1 MSMRFTEIGQQ
12 LRAYRLESG
21 LRAEEIAAR
30 LGVSRAALYRYE
42 KGEVIKLDT
51 IKRLAELLKISPLSL
66 LGIGVEYYNRPIGY
80 FERIRQI
87 EETADQ
93 ILQLFGPICYLTT
106 SDSYDSA
113 LGEAFAEAA
122 DQAGAERIAMRN
134 LAEQVLGILA
144 ARKRMYA
151 MRRPGII
158 AMVSLVAIQRLVET
172 GVAAGIAVSDRVR
185 RICRDVAISEVEN
198 MAVLMEAEPMGLQFG
213 LLVGSE
219 PSSCFKILR
228 ARDRVSLA
236 INPFRP
242 DTHPSSHTGVAMIT
256 GADEAISAHQRVA
269 EASWRDSLK
278 GPAGASR
285 LRQLINASGSGQS
298 LEVEGYRPR
307 RLLPVVG
314 EVAGKTS
321 TIGTV

>member
-1 MSMRFTEIGQQ
+1 MLFTEIGQQ

-80 FERIRQI
+80 FERVRQV

-93 ILQLFGPICYLTT
+93 ILQLFGPVCYLTT
-106 SDSYDSA
+106 SDAYDSA
-113 LGEAFAEAA
+113 LGEAFEETAE
-122 DQAGAERIAMRN
+122 QAGNERIQQRSV
-134 LAEQVLGILA
+134 AEQVLGILV

-151 MRRPGII
+151 QRRPGII
-158 AMVSLVAIQRLVET
+158 AMVSATAVQHLLEV
-172 GVAAGIAVSDRVR
+172 GVAGSIPLSERAR
-185 RICRDVAISEVEN
+185 RICRQVAVAEVEN
-198 MAVLMEAEPMGLQFG
+198 MAVLMETEPMGLQFG
-213 LLVGSE
+213 LLAGAE
-219 PSSCFKILR
+219 PSSAFKIMR

-242 DTHPSSHTGVAMIT
+242 DTHPGAHTGVAMIT
-256 GADEAISAHQRVA
+256 GADEAVAAHQRVA
-269 EASWRDSLK
+269 EASWREAIK
-278 GPAGASR
+278 GPAGAAR
-285 LRQLINASGSGQS
+285 LRQLIAAA
-298 LEVEGYRPR
+298 P
-307 RLLPVVG
+307 
-314 EVAGKTS
+314 A
-321 TIGTV
+321 I

>member
-1 MSMRFTEIGQQ
+1 MMRFTEIGQQ

-80 FERIRQI
+80 FERVRQM

-106 SDSYDSA
+106 SDAYDNA
-113 LGEAFAEAA
+113 LAEAFDEAA
-122 DQAGAERIAMRN
+122 DAATAERTAMRSM
-134 LAEQVLGILA
+134 AEQVLGILA

-151 MRRPGII
+151 MRRPSII
-158 AMVSLVAIQRLVET
+158 AMVPIAAVQRLLAV
-172 GVAAGIAVSDRVR
+172 GVAGSIEVSERVR
-185 RICRDVAISEVEN
+185 RICRDVAVTEVEN
-198 MAVLMEAEPMGLQFG
+198 MAALMEAEPMGLQFG
-213 LLVGSE
+213 LLTSAE
-219 PSSCFKILR
+219 PTSAFKIFR

-236 INPFRP
+236 INSFRP
-242 DTHPSSHTGVAMIT
+242 DTHPSAHTGVAMIT
-256 GADEAISAHQRVA
+256 GADEAIAAHQ
-269 EASWRDSLK
+269 
-278 GPAGASR
+278 
-285 LRQLINASGSGQS
+285 
-298 LEVEGYRPR
+298 
-307 RLLPVVG
+307 
-314 EVAGKTS
+314 
-321 TIGTV
+321 

>member
-80 FERIRQI
+80 FERVRQI

-93 ILQLFGPICYLTT
+93 ILQLFGPVCYLTT
-106 SDSYDSA
+106 SDAYDAA
-113 LGEAFAEAA
+113 LAEAFEETA
-122 DQAGAERIAMRN
+122 DQAGAERAAMRSM
-134 LAEQVLGILA
+134 AEQVLGILA

-158 AMVSLVAIQRLVET
+158 AMVSLASVQRLLET
-172 GVAAGIAVSDRVR
+172 GIAGSLTVSDRIR
-185 RICRDVAISEVEN
+185 RICRDVAVTEVEN
-198 MAVLMEAEPMGLQFG
+198 MAALMETEPMGLQFG
-213 LLVGSE
+213 LLAGAE
-219 PSSCFKILR
+219 PSSSFKILR

-236 INPFRP
+236 INPFFP
-242 DTHPSSHTGVAMIT
+242 DTHPSAHTGVAMIT
-256 GADEAISAHQRVA
+256 GADEAVAAHQRVA
-269 EASWRDSLK
+269 EASWREAVK
-278 GPAGASR
+278 GPTGASR
-285 LRQLINASGSGQS
+285 LRHLIS
-298 LEVEGYRPR
+298 
-307 RLLPVVG
+307 
-314 EVAGKTS
+314 AG
-321 TIGTV
+321 VHA

>member
-93 ILQLFGPICYLTT
+93 ILQLAGPLCYLTT
-106 SDSYDSA
+106 SDAYDSA
-113 LGEAFAEAA
+113 LAEAFDETA
-122 DQAGAERIAMRN
+122 DQSGSERMAMRSM
-134 LAEQVLGILA
+134 AEQVMGILA

-151 MRRPGII
+151 MRRPTII
-158 AMVSLVAIQRLVET
+158 AMISLPAVQRLIDVGIVT
-172 GVAAGIAVSDRVR
+172 GMHVSERVR
-185 RICRDVAISEVEN
+185 RICHDVALAEVEN
-198 MAVLMEAEPMGLQFG
+198 IATLMEAEPMGLQFG
-213 LLVGSE
+213 LMAGSP
-219 PSSCFKILR
+219 PSSFFKILR

-236 INPFRP
+236 INPFRT
-242 DTHPSSHTGVAMIT
+242 DTHPGGQTGVAMIT
-256 GADEAISAHQRVA
+256 GADEAIAAHQRVA
-269 EASWRDSLK
+269 ESSWREAIK
-278 GPAGASR
+278 GPAGAAR
-285 LRQLINASGSGQS
+285 LRQMMNMATA
-298 LEVEGYRPR
+298 
-307 RLLPVVG
+307 
-314 EVAGKTS
+314 VA
-321 TIGTV
+321 

>member
-1 MSMRFTEIGQQ
+1 MRFTEIGQQ

-80 FERIRQI
+80 FERVRQI

-93 ILQLFGPICYLTT
+93 ILQLFGPVCYLTT
-106 SDSYDSA
+106 SDAYDAA
-113 LGEAFAEAA
+113 LAESFEEAA
-122 DQAGAERIAMRN
+122 DQAGTERAAMRSM
-134 LAEQVLGILA
+134 AEQVLGILA
-144 ARKRMYA
+144 ARKRMYS

-158 AMVSLVAIQRLVET
+158 AMVSIASVQRLLET
-172 GVAAGIAVSDRVR
+172 GIAGSLAVSDRIR
-185 RICRDVAISEVEN
+185 RICRDVAVTEVEN
-198 MAVLMEAEPMGLQFG
+198 MATLMETEPMGLQFG
-213 LLVGSE
+213 LLTGAE
-219 PSSCFKILR
+219 PSSAFKILR

-242 DTHPSSHTGVAMIT
+242 DTHPSAHTGVAMIT
-256 GADEAISAHQRVA
+256 GADEAVAAHQRVA
-269 EASWRDSLK
+269 EASWREAIK
-278 GPAGASR
+278 GPTGATR
-285 LRQLINASGSGQS
+285 LRQLI
-298 LEVEGYRPR
+298 
-307 RLLPVVG
+307 
-314 EVAGKTS
+314 S
-321 TIGTV
+321 TGVHAV

>member
-80 FERIRQI
+80 FERIRQV

-113 LGEAFAEAA
+113 LAEAFDEAA
-122 DQAGAERIAMRN
+122 DQAGAERVAMRS

-144 ARKRMYA
+144 ARKRMYS

-158 AMVSLVAIQRLVET
+158 AMVSLSAVQHLLET
-172 GVAAGIAVSDRVR
+172 GVAGGIAVSERVR
-185 RICRDVAISEVEN
+185 RICRDVAVSEVEN
-198 MAVLMEAEPMGLQFG
+198 MATLMETEPMGLQFG
-213 LLVGSE
+213 LVNASDLNGGFE
-219 PSSCFKILR
+219 ILR
-228 ARDRVSLA
+228 ARDRATLA
-236 INPFRP
+236 MNPFHA
-242 DTHPSSHTGVAMIT
+242 DSSPFGAPGVAMIT
-256 GADEAISAHQRVA
+256 AADEAIAAHQRVA
-269 EASWRDSLK
+269 ETQWREATK
-278 GPAGASR
+278 GAA
-285 LRQLINASGSGQS
+285 AAT
-298 LEVEGYRPR
+298 EVR
-307 RLLPVVG
+307 RLI
-314 EVAGKTS
+314 EIS
-321 TIGTV
+321 RSR